1 MDFSFPF
8 FSGGTAELAFGIMAA
23 VGVLELL
30 TLGFIPALL
39 QRDAAPK
46 LVGKAIYCYLMQMF
60 GILLMTLSG
69 LPAVGSVL
77 AGLSYSSS
85 VYLALLIIFTL
96 GGLIFLWHEN
106 VAHTIDDAS
115 RAVPF
120 AIFYYTFKTVG
131 FVLMSSTVLFLI
143 LTMLLHQ
150 TELDPTWWVSPVLFF
165 LYGILLSWSTRWPYG
180 HHLNFENAGVGLR
193 PTPPPPLPPQPRP
206 APAAAV
212 SLPTMPI
219 LLKKPKTVGKKK
231 IS

>member
-1 MDFSFPF
+1 MDLTFPF
-8 FSGGTAELAFGIMAA
+8 LSTGLLNLVYGIVAT

-39 QRDAAPK
+39 QRDATPK
-46 LVGKAIYCYLMQMF
+46 AVGKAIYCYLMQMF

-106 VAHTIDDAS
+106 VSHAIDEAS

-120 AIFYYTFKTVG
+120 AIYYYTFKTIG
-131 FVLMSSTVLFLI
+131 FVLMSTTLLFLI

-150 TELDPTWWVSPVLFF
+150 IELEPTWWVSPTIFF
-165 LYGILLSWSTRWPYG
+165 FYGGLLSWSTRWPYG
-180 HHLNFENAGVGLR
+180 HHLNFENSPLSLR
-193 PTPPPPLPPQPRP
+193 PPPPPQPRP
-206 APAAAV
+206 LPASV
-212 SLPTMPI
+212 SLPALSMTM
-219 LLKKPKTVGKKK
+219 KKPKMVQKKR
-231 IS
+231 SS